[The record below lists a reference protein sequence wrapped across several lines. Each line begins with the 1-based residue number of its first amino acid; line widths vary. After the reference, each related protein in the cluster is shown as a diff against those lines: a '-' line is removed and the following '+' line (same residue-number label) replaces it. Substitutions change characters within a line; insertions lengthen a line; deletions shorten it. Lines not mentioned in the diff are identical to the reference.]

1 MINSFKRCNTLLK
14 QMLLLS
20 TAFSYAAYALSL
32 RHEKWFPQEIL
43 HLLVSRKKKDCVRML
58 YCLEYP
64 RYPK

>member
-1 MINSFKRCNTLLK
+1 
-14 QMLLLS
+14 MLLLS